1 MTLLPFD
8 AILERK
14 RVIRLVHHVVFS
26 PTGSTRSIARHFHN
40 RLGGTFT
47 DITDP
52 VARSSFN
59 PDLRDSLVILSFPVH
74 SQNVPRPI
82 RDILKSLKADR
93 LVMNITYGGYS
104 FGNVCEEA
112 VRMIGECHVKGVTV
126 TPVRHAYVDHEVPID
141 MMRYDTLIDMVSQD
155 APGEAEVPRGFK
167 NPFASFFEKA
177 RTDFNIRLSVDP
189 DLCVRCGKCR
199 DVCPVGAIDSDYMIS
214 KTCIRC
220 LTCADICPHD
230 AIKIRK
236 SVFLK
241 LYLRTVKRKTDVIV
255 RLPR

>member
-1 MTLLPFD
+1 
-8 AILERK
+8 
-14 RVIRLVHHVVFS
+14 LVHHVVFS
-26 PTGSTRSIARHFHN
+26 PTGSTRSVANHFHD
-40 RLGGTFT
+40 RLGGTFS

-52 VARSSFN
+52 VLRSSFA
-59 PDLRDSLVILSFPVH
+59 PDFGESLVILSFPVH
-74 SQNVPRPI
+74 SQNVPGPI
-82 RDILKSLKADR
+82 RGILKSLEAKR

-112 VRMIGECHVKGVTV
+112 IRMIGPGLVKGVTV

-141 MMRYDTLIDMVSQD
+141 MTLYDTLIDMVRKD

-177 RTDFNIRLSVDP
+177 RTDFNIRLSVDF

-199 DVCPVGAIDSDYMIS
+199 DVCPVNAIDPDYDIS
-214 KTCIRC
+214 NTCIRC
-220 LTCADICPHD
+220 LACRDVCPYD
-230 AIKIRK
+230 AINVRK
-236 SVFLK
+236 SFFLK
-241 LYLRTVKRKTDVIV
+241 HYLRTVKRKTDVIV